1 LKSRAN
7 FVPEKTDGN
16 LDLHQGENLG
26 RGLIFAQMK
35 ANLTT
40 KTAQHF
46 ARFAKPV
53 LSSSR
58 QVGRKTKTVMKK
70 ISAQFIP
77 FIALGCGA
85 LLYFV
90 AGCSHAP
97 DAPPKEVTV
106 QADDKMRYDFTA
118 FEVSPGQKVAV
129 TFKNIGTTPKYSMG
143 HNFVLLDRTINTGN
157 IQSAFL
163 DKASTEASHDYVPPG
178 AKEVLAH
185 SKLLGPGESE
195 VVTFNAPYIPGE
207 YLYVCSFP
215 GHYSQG
221 TKGVMTVK
229 Q

>member
-1 LKSRAN
+1 
-7 FVPEKTDGN
+7 
-16 LDLHQGENLG
+16 
-26 RGLIFAQMK
+26 MK
-35 ANLTT
+35 AKLTP
-40 KTAQHF
+40 KIAQHF
-46 ARFAKPV
+46 ARIAESV
-53 LSSSR
+53 TGNSR
-58 QVGRKTKTVMKK
+58 EVGRKTKTVMKK
-70 ISAQFIP
+70 TSAQLIP
-77 FIALGCGA
+77 IMALGCSA
-85 LLYFV
+85 LLYLV
-90 AGCSHAP
+90 AGCSQAP
-97 DAPPKEVTV
+97 SAPPKEVTV

-118 FEVSPGQKVAV
+118 FDVSPGQKVSV
-129 TFKNIGTTPKYSMG
+129 TFKNIGTTPKFSMG
-143 HNFVLLDRTINTGN
+143 HNFVVLDRTITTAN

-163 DKASTEASHDYVPPG
+163 DKASTEAAHDYVPPG